1 MFVKQ
6 CSADSDIYRI
16 SIRGTMESGQIQ
28 LSGSNYWS
36 SSGDVTALPIKMLPS
51 VKTACRKDEAKCVP
65 RVVRGTVVPCQFP
78 MCVVRSLRDKREG
91 EMGSDTLMRGGRRIL
106 GIAAGVLIVSGCG
119 GGNDSDPCYSLKIA
133 GGNECEYR
141 PVSVAAIVAAN
152 KLCTGTFITTRHV
165 ITAAHCMPERN
176 QQVNV
181 VTKGLSL
188 ASSRFTIHPSYRPG
202 ELSAYDVAVVEL
214 GQDVSVIP
222 APIVASHDVEEGDKL
237 ISYGYGLD
245 EFGAAGPARVEK
257 GESPL
262 KATYLNAFTVDEE
275 FVKTISDGGG
285 DTCAGDSGGPI
296 IFEPDNSDEF
306 GLVAVVSFG
315 PNICVAD
322 SGLPSANTSLQS
334 ASVREFIAKH
344 APTARFN

>member
-1 MFVKQ
+1 M
-6 CSADSDIYRI
+6 
-16 SIRGTMESGQIQ
+16 GTE
-28 LSGSNYWS
+28 
-36 SSGDVTALPIKMLPS
+36 
-51 VKTACRKDEAKCVP
+51 ACRRA
-65 RVVRGTVVPCQFP
+65 G
-78 MCVVRSLRDKREG
+78 KR
-91 EMGSDTLMRGGRRIL
+91 IC
-106 GIAAGVLIVSGCG
+106 GITAAMLLVIGCG
-119 GGNDSDPCYSLKIA
+119 GGNDSDPCYSLKVA

-165 ITAAHCMPERN
+165 ITAAHCMPEKN
-176 QQVNV
+176 QQINV
-181 VTKGLSL
+181 VTKGNSL
-188 ASSRFTIHPSYRPG
+188 VSKRFTIHPSYRPG
-202 ELSAYDVAVVEL
+202 ELSAYDVAIVEL
-214 GQDVSVIP
+214 DRDISVVP
-222 APIVASHDVEEGDKL
+222 APIVASDDVAAGDKL

-245 EFGAAGPARVEK
+245 EFGAAAPARVEK
-257 GESPL
+257 EESPL
-262 KATYLNAFTVDEE
+262 KATDLDAFSVDDE
-275 FVKTISDGGG
+275 FIKSISDGGG

-296 IFEPDNSDEF
+296 VFEPDNSDEF